1 MSVLENI
8 PKKKQVNKL
17 KKTQKE
23 LIEKQKK
30 EKFTESKNIEESNG
44 LSSVVSTSDNLLN
57 KKYKKK
63 KKNKKVINIKSNAEN
78 SESALNKNLSKKK
91 KEEKIKISKDENK
104 ESNEDTSV
112 FTVTEKLLKK
122 KLEQKQ
128 KKIQKGIAK
137 KKAEIKENTANQAL
151 NMKEFFKELD
161 KGVKGKAKP
170 KWFDVKL
177 KRTVANYLT
186 IVEICDQDPT
196 PENKL
201 IKSVHEKRLYKFFLK
216 LSKHLGEEIDVIKHW
231 FHTTKKGVLKLGLRK
246 KEDSKPLTVKFNLN
260 KKLNAIVK
268 ETAAAAPG
276 NTGVKSD
283 KPPAWFDENFAEL
296 VKSRNKARRQYKLS
310 PTEENKKAYQ
320 LALKKVKTEQ
330 KMRKKTGFVSSEP
343 HSNDNEKPKG
353 GKSFTKNSKS
363 AKRFDPSN
371 GKSRG
376 KFGSYKPNEKPRGFT
391 PPSSKSPRNNTPS
404 NVKSPKNFTPSN
416 VKASPGFGSFNPNTP
431 NKHIKFE
438 N

>member
-44 LSSVVSTSDNLLN
+44 LSSVVSASDNLLN

-112 FTVTEKLLKK
+112 FAVTEKLLKK

-353 GKSFTKNSKS
+353 GIIYK
-363 AKRFDPSN
+363 
-371 GKSRG
+371 
-376 KFGSYKPNEKPRGFT
+376 KFK
-391 PPSSKSPRNNTPS
+391 
-404 NVKSPKNFTPSN
+404 
-416 VKASPGFGSFNPNTP
+416 
-431 NKHIKFE
+431 IC
-438 N
+438 